1 MNAVQNKPEM
11 TLLASGKSI
20 KTFKI
25 TATAGMEMP
34 EHHSTKEAVV
44 VVQKGKAIL
53 TMPDKKHVLET
64 GSSFIIPAG
73 VNHSLSIQE
82 DFQALA
88 IMALESE
95 IKFK

>member
-11 TLLASGKSI
+11 TLLQSGKSI

-25 TATAGMEMP
+25 TAEAGMEMP

-44 VVQKGKAIL
+44 VIQKGKAIL
-53 TMPDKKHVLET
+53 KMPDKEHVLNV

-73 VNHSLSIQE
+73 VNHTLYVQE

-88 IMALESE
+88 IMAVDSE
-95 IKFK
+95 IEFN